1 MAGLAERL
9 EGSIDTEAGLRCGEV
24 SVGHT
29 RCAIV
34 GIGAFQAGTVA
45 GQT

>member
-1 MAGLAERL
+1 MAGLAKGL
-9 EGSIDTEAGLRCGEV
+9 EGSIDAEAGLGCGEV
-24 SVGHT
+24 SVDHT

-34 GIGAFQAGTVA
+34 GIGAFQTGTVT